1 MYKYAQIQAK
11 RRKDAQ
17 NTCKCGQILANT
29 RRYVQIRANT
39 SRYTHICA
47 KTRKYMKTHPN
58 THRYTQISCRKD
70 TASSYAQLQ
79 GAPFS
84 SVRRHVPASLI
95 MITRFPFTY
104 QTGLSEILSIFID
117 FWCQFYRIY
126 ACFWALDSCIIFSVI
141 FGQFLDPGSIAQ
153 MSQN

>member
-58 THRYTQISCRKD
+58 THRYTQISCDERSARASAASSARARIKE
-70 TASSYAQLQ
+70 TASSYEHLETAT
-79 GAPFS
+79 GS
-84 SVRRHVPASLI
+84 SVRRLMVAHKIGPNDGV
-95 MITRFPFTY
+95 
-104 QTGLSEILSIFID
+104 
-117 FWCQFYRIY
+117 
-126 ACFWALDSCIIFSVI
+126 
-141 FGQFLDPGSIAQ
+141 
-153 MSQN
+153 